1 MIIDATFT
9 HEECIAH
16 YKCPLEIL
24 ERLVTLQVEY
34 FDFDEQLHQGQIVV
48 DRDIE
53 HDVIQVFS
61 LIKEIKFPVH
71 SVIPM
76 QKFSWDDDSS
86 MLANNSSAFNYRPI
100 AGTNTLS
107 LHSFGR
113 AVDINPVQNPWYI
126 RDEIHPPTGNYEIN
140 APGTLLKDGPI
151 VQLFTSL
158 GWEWGGDWI
167 SIKDYH
173 HFQKPL
179 QKK

>member
-1 MIIDATFT
+1 MIIDANFT

-16 YKCPLEIL
+16 YKCPQEIL
-24 ERLVTLQVEY
+24 DTLITLTVEY
-34 FDFDEQLHQGQIVV
+34 YSFDNLLHRGQIVI
-48 DRDIE
+48 DQ
-53 HDVIQVFS
+53 DVQDDVEKVFS
-61 LIKEIKFPVH
+61 LIKEIKFPVY
-71 SVIPM
+71 SVIPI
-76 QKFSWDDDSS
+76 QKFSWDDDAS
-86 MLANNSSAFNYRPI
+86 MIANNSSAFNYRKI

-113 AVDINPVQNPWYI
+113 AVDINPVQNPWFI
-126 RDEIHPPTGNYEIN
+126 RDEIHPPTGTYELDD
-140 APGTLLKDGPI
+140 PGTLLKDGPI